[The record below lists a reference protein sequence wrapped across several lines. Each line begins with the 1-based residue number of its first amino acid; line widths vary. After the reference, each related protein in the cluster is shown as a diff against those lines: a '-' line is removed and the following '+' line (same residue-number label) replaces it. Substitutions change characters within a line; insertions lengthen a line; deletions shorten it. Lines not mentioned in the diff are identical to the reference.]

1 MSSLRSASCWQRPVA
16 LLVLCAGLSPAI
28 VVASVANAPSVGV
41 TSSGQVAP
49 GGSGPTAA
57 ATADGCLVA
66 FATGSSLTANPND
79 DSNHLSDIYLRN
91 RCAGFTERVSVGP
104 RQRQA
109 DGPSTNPA
117 ISDDGCVVG
126 FESDADNLDDD
137 VADANGRTDVYV
149 RDRCAGVTELI
160 SVSPLRRAGNRRS
173 FDPVV
178 SHDGCLV
185 AFISEATD
193 LTNDRPD
200 GSAHLFV
207 RDRCAGSTRR
217 IAAISPR
224 PAQPVGVL
232 LYHGNAG
239 LIPEPDSYEGLTDR
253 YAMLGADVIET
264 STFPA
269 DLSDFRLVFIISPG
283 AVDGSPASFFTGPQ
297 VTALKAFLAGGGRL
311 VILAEY
317 GGVPGT
323 ATVNDLLAKLDTSMR
338 ENRDSFFTGGCGSV
352 PTTAILPDPLTLIP
366 DPVTIVGFANAA
378 SLQVVNGASSWPQA
392 AAPRCLIRGTGQ
404 TCFALG
410 QRLSDNGLAGD
421 VVLFGDSNLFADQCG
436 FMSET
441 TALSNRL
448 LASNLYLLAPVSAP
462 RKQLVKP
469 RAFDR
474 DNRLLVFTSDA
485 IFNGDN
491 NAASDV
497 FAADLASGA
506 IERLSVGL
514 DGGSAGGRSYGATV
528 SADGCRVAFVSEGA
542 GLVPGDNNGQADI
555 FVRDRCAHTIRR
567 LTPPQ
572 GGEANAA
579 SRVAAISADGRF
591 VAFESDASNWIAVD
605 TNGVRDVFVQDLA
618 SGATESASL
627 RGSGGQSGKPG
638 SLEDIVDNGR
648 LVLLTS
654 AEPYWSA
661 DKNLQPDVFAS
672 TIGIAPPVPTPTP
685 TATAKPIETVLFPDT
700 TLGSSSTMA
709 VDLFLGDTCGLP
721 GTISTV
727 VVRGMS
733 GSFSFA
739 PFVISCNDPSKT
751 QPAALPLLLGSGQAL
766 HLMFTFR
773 PAAVG
778 SFVAVV
784 TVSGPSGNV
793 IASYSLRGL
802 GVPIPTATWTP
813 SATRTVTATWTPSR
827 TPTSTG
833 TATGTRTATFTP
845 TPTRTLP
852 PTWTPTETR
861 TPSPS
866 RTPTETPTLTPTR
879 SPSPTLTP
887 RPTATPTNT
896 PTITPTT
903 TDTPTPTNTSTPRPT
918 FTPTLTNTPSPT
930 RTPTA
935 TPSDTSTPSP
945 SSTPTSTRTPT
956 PTRTPTTTA
965 TVTPTRTPTPTSTS
979 SPSRTPSETPTITA
993 SPSPTST
1000 GTETPTR
1007 TPSYTRTPTATP
1019 TSSFT
1024 IAPTRTR
1031 TPTRTPTATIA

>member
-1 MSSLRSASCWQRPVA
+1 VSTLRSVFSWQPPLA
-16 LLVLCAGLSPAI
+16 LLAVCAGVCPAT
-28 VVASVANAPSVGV
+28 VLASVANAPSVAV
-41 TSSGQVAP
+41 TASGQVAP

-57 ATADGCLVA
+57 ATSDGCQVA

-91 RCAGFTERVSVGP
+91 RCAGFTERVSIGP

-117 ISDDGCVVG
+117 ISDDGFVVG
-126 FESDADNLDDD
+126 FESDADNLDDN

-193 LTNDRPD
+193 LTSDRPD

-239 LIPEPDSYEGLTDR
+239 LIPEPDSYEELTDR

-269 DLSDFRLVFIISPG
+269 DLSDFRVVFIISPG
-283 AVDGSPASFFTGPQ
+283 AVDGSPASFFTTSQ
-297 VTALKAFLAGGGRL
+297 VAALKAFLAGGGRL
-311 VILAEY
+311 VILAEH

-323 ATVNDLLAKLDTSMR
+323 ATVNDLLTKLDTNLR
-338 ENRDSFFTGGCGSV
+338 ENRDRFFTGGCGSV
-352 PTTAILPDPLTLIP
+352 PTTAILPDPLTLAP
-366 DPVTIVGFANAA
+366 DAVSIVGFANAA
-378 SLQVVNGASSWPQA
+378 SLQVVSGASSWPQPT
-392 AAPRCLIRGTGQ
+392 APRCLIQGTGE
-404 TCFALG
+404 TCFALA
-410 QRLSDNGLAGD
+410 QQLSDNGLAGD
-421 VVLFGDSNLFADQCG
+421 VVLFGDSNLLADQCG

-485 IFNGDN
+485 VFNGDD

-497 FAADLASGA
+497 FVADLLSNTV
-506 IERLSVGL
+506 ERLSVGP
-514 DGGSAGGRSYGATV
+514 DGTSAGGRSYGATV

-542 GLVPGDNNGQADI
+542 GLVPGDNNGQADV

-567 LTPPQ
+567 LTPTQ

-579 SRVAAISADGRF
+579 SRVAAISADGSF

-605 TNGVRDVFVQDLA
+605 TNGVRDVFVQNLA
-618 SGATESASL
+618 TGATESASL
-627 RGSGGQSGKPG
+627 RGSGGQPGKPAT
-638 SLEDIVDNGR
+638 LEDIVDNGR

-661 DKNLQPDVFAS
+661 DKNLLPDVFAS
-672 TIGIAPPVPTPTP
+672 TISIAPPVPTPTP
-685 TATAKPIETVLFPDT
+685 TPTAKPIETIIFPDT
-700 TLGSSSTMA
+700 TLGSSSIIA
-709 VDLFLGDTCGLP
+709 VDLFLGDTCGLS

-733 GSFSFA
+733 GSFSFT
-739 PFVISCNDPSKT
+739 PFVITCSAPNEP
-751 QPAALPLLLGSGQAL
+751 QPAALPLLLGGGQAL
-766 HLMFTFR
+766 HLLFTFR

-778 SFVAVV
+778 SFVAVA

-793 IASYSLRGL
+793 IASYSLRGQGL
-802 GVPIPTATWTP
+802 PIPTATWTA
-813 SATRTVTATWTPSR
+813 SATRTVTPTWTPSR

-833 TATGTRTATFTP
+833 TATGTRTPTFTP

-861 TPSPS
+861 TPTPS

-887 RPTATPTNT
+887 RPTATPTET

-903 TDTPTPTNTSTPRPT
+903 TDTPTPTNTWTRRPT
-918 FTPTLTNTPSPT
+918 FTPTATNTPLPT

-935 TPSDTSTPSP
+935 TPSHTSTPSP
-945 SSTPTSTRTPT
+945 SLTPTLTRTPT
-956 PTRTPTTTA
+956 PTRTPTI
-965 TVTPTRTPTPTSTS
+965 TPTQ
-979 SPSRTPSETPTITA
+979 
-993 SPSPTST
+993 
-1000 GTETPTR
+1000 TPTR
-1007 TPSYTRTPTATP
+1007 TPSYTRTPTRTP
-1019 TSSFT
+1019 TWSFT
-1024 IAPTRTR
+1024 IPPTRTR
-1031 TPTRTPTATIA
+1031 TPTRTPTATITSTPTRTPIPSATVTTTLPAG